1 MQDRPNIDK
10 VLAQFDSGGAT
21 HVGKVRQRNEDSF
34 LVRPE
39 AGIWTVADGMG
50 GHAAGDLAS
59 STVVDALKSIE
70 SPASAAELL
79 ALCEDRMIEANAQLL
94 EVSRARGGVML
105 GATVAVL
112 LIFDA
117 DYACVWSG
125 DSRIYR
131 VRDGEIAQLSRDHTE
146 VEELIAEGLLRREE
160 ARNWPRRNVITRAI
174 GVREA
179 PELEMI
185 SGELKPGDAF
195 VICSD
200 GLTGHVADA
209 EILDCVG
216 RSYSQAACDELVA
229 LTLARGATD
238 NVTVVVVRYQ
248 PAERASMPALAP
260 SPTVRE

>member
-1 MQDRPNIDK
+1 MHQT
-10 VLAQFDSGGAT
+10 LAHFDTGAAT

-34 LVRPE
+34 LIRPE

-59 STVVDALKSIE
+59 TTVVNALKSIE
-70 SPASAAELL
+70 SPGSAAELL
-79 ALCEDRMIEANAQLL
+79 ALCEERMIEANAQLQ
-94 EVSRARGGVML
+94 EVSRARGGITL

-112 LIFDA
+112 LIYET

-131 VRDGEIAQLSRDHTE
+131 IRDGEIAQISRDHTE

-160 ARNWPRRNVITRAI
+160 AKTWPRRNVITRAI

-179 PELEMI
+179 PELEMT
-185 SGELKPGDAF
+185 SGELRPDDAF
-195 VICSD
+195 IICSD
-200 GLTGHVADA
+200 GLTGHVEDA
-209 EILDCVG
+209 EILDHVS
-216 RSYSQAACDELVA
+216 RSYSQQACDELIA
-229 LTLARGATD
+229 LTLTRGATD

-248 PAERASMPALAP
+248 APERTRVHPIASSPA
-260 SPTVRE
+260 VRE